1 MRYFLKVAYQGTHYH
16 GWQVQQNAVTIQGLI
31 EKQLS
36 MLFSLPI
43 AITGSSRT
51 DTGVHAQQQW
61 AHVDFPFSIDTIKL
75 QQRMNGLL
83 PADIAVLGIYP
94 VNPIAHARFSATS
107 RTYQYSLATHKNPF
121 LFRETYFF
129 SKQLDIAAMNQAAA
143 LLLQYQDFETF
154 SKIGEAEREHY
165 RCNISAAS
173 WQHGEDQL
181 VFRITSNR
189 FLRGMVRAIVGYL
202 LKVGLEKCSVAAFE
216 FALKQKDRSLSASLA
231 PACGLTLTQVQY
243 PTSIFCL

>member
-1 MRYFLKVAYQGTHYH
+1 MRYFLKLAYQGTHYH
-16 GWQVQQNAVTIQGLI
+16 GWQIQQNAVTVQGLI

-43 AITGSSRT
+43 SITGSSRT
-51 DTGVHAQQQW
+51 DAGVHAQQQW

-75 QQRMNGLL
+75 QQRMNALL
-83 PADIAVLGIYP
+83 PADIAVLDIYP
-94 VNPIAHARFSATS
+94 VTPIAHARFSATS
-107 RTYQYSLATHKNPF
+107 RTYQYSLSTHKNPF

-129 SKQLDIAAMNQAAA
+129 SKKLDIAAMKQAAA

-154 SKIGEAEREHY
+154 SKLGEAARQRY
-165 RCNISAAS
+165 VCNISEAS

-181 VFRITSNR
+181 IFRITANR
-189 FLRGMVRAIVGYL
+189 FLRGMVRAIVGHL
-202 LKVGLEKCSVAAFE
+202 LKVGLAKCSVPAFE
-216 FALKQKDRSLSASLA
+216 FALKQKDRSLGASLA

-243 PTSIFCL
+243 PTSIFCS